1 MQRIIRTLTIF
12 TFVLSAVTS
21 CTSKRMLSKA
31 NATFDVGEY
40 DRAAVYYR
48 KSLKKVKDRNQR
60 GYVMFRQGEC
70 YRLLNFNQFAV
81 NSYRLAIT
89 FKYSDTTVY
98 LRYGQVLYNVG
109 RYKDSRDAI
118 DTYLK
123 AFPNSPLGVNY
134 STALDSV
141 DYWKTAPSRYIVAKE
156 RAFDSRRSDF
166 CPVYVGADY
175 DVVYFNSTREG
186 GVSVKNSNITG
197 MRPADFYMT
206 RKDSKNSWT
215 APELVPGDLN
225 TDYDE
230 GVASVT
236 PDGKAMY
243 FTVCRY
249 ENGKAYG
256 ASIYRAE
263 RTGAQWGKPNIVPV
277 LTDST
282 SDSLIIAHP
291 AINNGETELY
301 FTSDLP
307 GGFGG
312 KDIWMVKKRGQKW
325 GSPEN
330 LGPKI
335 NTPGDEVFPFLRSDG
350 VLYFSSNGWPG
361 MGGLDI
367 FKAEWIDSAWVRTRM
382 PAPVNSSGDDFGIVF
397 QGDKERG
404 MFSSNR
410 NEPRGN
416 DKIYSFELPELQF
429 IIEGNVTDERD
440 GSPLADAIIKLV
452 GNDGT
457 NTKIR
462 TRKDG
467 TFAQEINKGADFVF
481 LVTARGYLN
490 ERGEASTIGL
500 SENKNFNFN
509 FKLSSIKK
517 PIRLNNILFAF
528 GKWDLNDLAMKSLD
542 TLVTI
547 LNDNPNITIELGAH
561 SDMIGDDKTNLEL
574 SKKRAQ
580 SVVDYL
586 ISKKIAADRLQ
597 SQGYGESQPFVADK
611 NTADAYDFIN
621 EGDVLNP
628 TFIMALTP
636 EQQEV
641 CNQINRRTEFKVLS
655 TNYKPGK

>member
-12 TFVLSAVTS
+12 TLVLTAVTS

-89 FKYSDTTVY
+89 FKYPDTTVF

-141 DYWKTAPSRYIVAKE
+141 DYWKSAPSRYIVAKE

-206 RKDSKNSWT
+206 RKDSKNNWT

-312 KDIWMVKKRGQKW
+312 KGHLDGEEKRSEMGIARKPRSRNKYSRRRSFPIFAQR
-325 GSPEN
+325 GSA
-330 LGPKI
+330 L
-335 NTPGDEVFPFLRSDG
+335 FLVER
-350 VLYFSSNGWPG
+350 LARNGW
-361 MGGLDI
+361 
-367 FKAEWIDSAWVRTRM
+367 
-382 PAPVNSSGDDFGIVF
+382 
-397 QGDKERG
+397 
-404 MFSSNR
+404 
-410 NEPRGN
+410 
-416 DKIYSFELPELQF
+416 
-429 IIEGNVTDERD
+429 
-440 GSPLADAIIKLV
+440 
-452 GNDGT
+452 
-457 NTKIR
+457 
-462 TRKDG
+462 
-467 TFAQEINKGADFVF
+467 
-481 LVTARGYLN
+481 ARH
-490 ERGEASTIGL
+490 I
-500 SENKNFNFN
+500 
-509 FKLSSIKK
+509 
-517 PIRLNNILFAF
+517 
-528 GKWDLNDLAMKSLD
+528 
-542 TLVTI
+542 
-547 LNDNPNITIELGAH
+547 
-561 SDMIGDDKTNLEL
+561 
-574 SKKRAQ
+574 
-580 SVVDYL
+580 
-586 ISKKIAADRLQ
+586 
-597 SQGYGESQPFVADK
+597 
-611 NTADAYDFIN
+611 
-621 EGDVLNP
+621 
-628 TFIMALTP
+628 
-636 EQQEV
+636 
-641 CNQINRRTEFKVLS
+641 
-655 TNYKPGK
+655 